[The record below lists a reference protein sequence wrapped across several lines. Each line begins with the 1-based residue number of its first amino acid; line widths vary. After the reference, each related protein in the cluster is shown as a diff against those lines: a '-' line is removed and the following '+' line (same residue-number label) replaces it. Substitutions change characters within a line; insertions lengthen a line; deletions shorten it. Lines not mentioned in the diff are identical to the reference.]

1 MADHATVAARH
12 TVQYLIHSLHD
23 SGLLEIKETVR
34 ENWERQ
40 FTAFT
45 QRVIDAAVAEKAEK
59 VQGLVDAAEKAAKA
73 RDLDEIDGVLLDL
86 DKALSTFRAGKPIPP
101 TPLPAEVVEFPQ
113 ATEEE
118 RRSGWS
124 LGCRFLRGVRQRA
137 SKEFGV
143 SLEEVEAV
151 LLAGQ
156 AALLAKYTTEE
167 QDDETP

>member
-1 MADHATVAARH
+1 
-12 TVQYLIHSLHD
+12 
-23 SGLLEIKETVR
+23 
-34 ENWERQ
+34 
-40 FTAFT
+40 
-45 QRVIDAAVAEKAEK
+45 
-59 VQGLVDAAEKAAKA
+59 VQGLVDAAEEAAKA